1 MFGHGFFRI
10 SYLVLILNCAQLQ
23 VHFKNC
29 TSATTLELHKG
40 GDISLLSAHT
50 QHFLHLG
57 IRNNNAPRS
66 KFFSTSENLGESI
79 LCRIYVYSTTITIR
93 IWTYSGIQRRH
104 HIHIGQK
111 TKVVAALL
119 LVKRKFK
126 VFPHKKHQGPCNDCW
141 HVECCPRT
149 LLDGRY
155 VIMIREGPLLPPQRQ
170 IQPWVVDVLGCILI
184 KVFFSLCV

>member
-1 MFGHGFFRI
+1 MHSYRYILKIVQVPQHWNYIRVVILVYWVHTRNIFFI
-10 SYLVLILNCAQLQ
+10 LVYETIL
-23 VHFKNC
+23 
-29 TSATTLELHKG
+29 G
-40 GDISLLSAHT
+40 
-50 QHFLHLG
+50 QH
-57 IRNNNAPRS
+57 
-66 KFFSTSENLGESI
+66 FFSTSENLGESI

-93 IWTYSGIQRRH
+93 IWTYSGIQRR
-104 HIHIGQK
+104 HIGQK

-184 KVFFSLCV
+184 KVFFSLCVWLCLTAQIIAAMPLQYTKS

>member
-66 KFFSTSENLGESI
+66 KFFQLQKIWERAYCAGYMCIVLP
-79 LCRIYVYSTTITIR
+79 LRYVYGPTVVYRGGITYILGKKPKWQQPCCLLKENSR
-93 IWTYSGIQRRH
+93 FFPI
-104 HIHIGQK
+104 K
-111 TKVVAALL
+111 NTKGPAMIAGMSSVAQEHSWM
-119 LVKRKFK
+119 V
-126 VFPHKKHQGPCNDCW
+126 G
-141 HVECCPRT
+141 
-149 LLDGRY
+149 
-155 VIMIREGPLLPPQRQ
+155 M
-170 IQPWVVDVLGCILI
+170 
-184 KVFFSLCV
+184 

>member
-79 LCRIYVYSTTITIR
+79 LCRIYVYSTAITIR

-126 VFPHKKHQGPCNDCW
+126 VLNC
-141 HVECCPRT
+141 
-149 LLDGRY
+149 L
-155 VIMIREGPLLPPQRQ
+155 
-170 IQPWVVDVLGCILI
+170 
-184 KVFFSLCV
+184 FSNL